1 MVPLTA
7 NYRHALY
14 KEQNPQ
20 SCSFVFGTDTV
31 KWNLGR
37 DCVDTRVQ
45 FLLELVKGFTFW
57 RQLGTQFIIIKFIL
71 EYLVHF
77 GSTVN
82 AIFSPQFQL
91 LLAYTA

>member
-31 KWNLGR
+31 KWDLGR
-37 DCVDTRVQ
+37 DCVDMRVQ
-45 FLLELVKGFTFW
+45 FLLELVKGFY
-57 RQLGTQFIIIKFIL
+57 IL
-71 EYLVHF
+71 ASAGH
-77 GSTVN
+77 
-82 AIFSPQFQL
+82 AI
-91 LLAYTA
+91 YYN